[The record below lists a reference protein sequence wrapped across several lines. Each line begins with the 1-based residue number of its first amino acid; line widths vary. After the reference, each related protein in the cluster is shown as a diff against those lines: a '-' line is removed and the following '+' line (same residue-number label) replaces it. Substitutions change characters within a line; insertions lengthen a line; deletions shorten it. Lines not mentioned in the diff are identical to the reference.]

1 MTRRTIF
8 AACATLALTLASSP
22 ASAQIV
28 RLTAKLSGGNE
39 TPAKITTGAF
49 GSADCTVDLGKG
61 GELNCT
67 GTVFNLPSGATVG
80 HIHVG
85 AADVSG
91 PTVCNATI
99 PANISND
106 FSFPIGPCN
115 STANITLRPDQ
126 GIRSFEDFLQAVLG
140 ENTYVNVHSA
150 VNPGGEVRGQLLL
163 KPAVSAG
170 LDYEYPT
177 PYFGP

>member
-1 MTRRTIF
+1 MTRRALV

-22 ASAQIV
+22 ASAQIF

-49 GSADCTVDLGKG
+49 GSAECTLDLGIG
-61 GELNCT
+61 GEINCT
-67 GTVFNLPSGATVG
+67 GSVFNLPSGATVG

-85 AADVSG
+85 AVDVSG
-91 PTVCNATI
+91 PTVCNANLT
-99 PANISND
+99 PNVSND
-106 FSFPIGPCN
+106 FGFTIGPCT
-115 STANITLRPDQ
+115 SATITLRPDQ
-126 GIRSFEDFLQAVLG
+126 GIRSFEDFVQAVLG

-150 VNPGGEVRGQLLL
+150 VNPGGEVRGPLLL

-170 LDYEYPT
+170 GSFDYL
-177 PYFGP
+177 GP

>member
-1 MTRRTIF
+1 MTRRTFF
-8 AACATLALTLASSP
+8 AVCATLALTVASSP

-39 TPAKITTGAF
+39 TPAKIVTGAF
-49 GSADCTVDLGKG
+49 GNAECTVDLGKG
-61 GELNCT
+61 GEINCT
-67 GTVFNLPSGATVG
+67 GSVYNLPSGATVG

-85 AADVSG
+85 ADGVGG
-91 PTVCNATI
+91 PTVCNAAI

-106 FSFPIGPCN
+106 FGFTIGPC

-140 ENTYVNVHSA
+140 ENTYVNVHTV
-150 VNPGGEVRGQLLL
+150 VNPGGEIRGQLLL
-163 KPAVSAG
+163 KP
-170 LDYEYPT
+170 
-177 PYFGP
+177 

>member
-1 MTRRTIF
+1 MTKRSIL
-8 AACATLALTLASSP
+8 AACATLLLLTVAAAP

-39 TPAKITTGAF
+39 TPAKIVTGAF

-61 GELNCT
+61 GEINCT
-67 GTVFNLPSGATVG
+67 ASVFNLPSGATAG

-85 AADVSG
+85 ADGVSG

-99 PANISND
+99 PTNISND
-106 FSFPIGPCN
+106 FGFTIGPCN
-115 STANITLRPDQ
+115 SAANITLRPEQ

-140 ENTYVNVHSA
+140 ENTYVNVHTV
-150 VNPGGEVRGQLLL
+150 VNPGGEVRGQLVL
-163 KPAVSAG
+163 KP
-170 LDYEYPT
+170 
-177 PYFGP
+177 